1 MALSELNGI
10 PISRLRARV
19 SGRVVTPDDPAY
31 DRARTPFYGGFDRRP
46 SAIVQA
52 ADAADVAQVVALAR
66 DTGLELAIRS
76 GGHSPAGHSVIDG
89 GIVLD
94 LGAMRALDLD
104 TEAGTAW
111 AEPGLTAGEYTTPGA
126 EHGLATGFGDTGSV
140 GIGGGTP
147 ARGGGDLARKH
158 GLTID
163 NLLAA
168 EVV

>member
-31 DRARTPFYGGFDRRP
+31 DGARTPFYGGFDRRP

-52 ADAADVAQVVALAR
+52 ADAADVARIVTLAR

-104 TEAGTAW
+104 TEARTAW
-111 AEPGLTAGEYTTPGA
+111 AEPGLTAGEYTTAVA

-140 GIGGGTP
+140 GIGGGNP
-147 ARGGGDLARKH
+147 ARGGRAPGRKKRPPPPKT
-158 GLTID
+158 L
-163 NLLAA
+163 
-168 EVV
+168 